1 MNNLTTAQLSIA
13 AVALIIIATGGTA
26 APASPHPQDDAENA
40 AQHAPPRPL
49 RLTVKLDC
57 GTLDGA
63 GRVLIIIDGA
73 NADPVP
79 IECTRRPV

>member
-1 MNNLTTAQLSIA
+1 MLR
-13 AVALIIIATGGTA
+13 AVAILAIILLATSADLATQAAAQTRTA
-26 APASPHPQDDAENA
+26 AA
-40 AQHAPPRPL
+40 L

-73 NADPVP
+73 AADPVA
-79 IECTRRPV
+79 IECKRQPI

>member
-1 MNNLTTAQLSIA
+1 MTNLTTAQMGIA

-26 APASPHPQDDAENA
+26 APASPNPQDA
-40 AQHAPPRPL
+40 AQHATPRPL

-73 NADPVP
+73 TADPVP